1 MKYKIEVDYAH
12 IYDIWTNTIN
22 FITEKMQDAYTPQE
36 VIILERL
43 HALSVR
49 MMKKAFHLRFK
60 GKNEKE
66 NFGFDFMELQ
76 LIQVPVNGDCLLKIL
91 LMQNNNSAVWAL
103 DQKIKSL

>member
-1 MKYKIEVDYAH
+1 MKYKIEVDYYQ
-12 IYDIWTNTIN
+12 IYNIWETTIN
-22 FITEKMQDAYTPQE
+22 FVSEKMQEAYTPQE
-36 VIILERL
+36 IVIIERL

-76 LIQVPVNGDCLLKIL
+76 LIRVPVNGDCLFTIL
-91 LMQNNNSAVWAL
+91 LMQNSNSAVWAL